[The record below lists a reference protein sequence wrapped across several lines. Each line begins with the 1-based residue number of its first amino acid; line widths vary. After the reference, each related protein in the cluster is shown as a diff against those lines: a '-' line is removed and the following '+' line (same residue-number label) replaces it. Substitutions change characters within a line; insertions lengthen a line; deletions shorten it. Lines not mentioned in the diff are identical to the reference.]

1 MRTVKQEYIVKY
13 YDNGNICSESY
24 RLNGELHNPNGIAY
38 RTWYKNGNIYIE
50 EYWLNGKLHNPNGI
64 AYKSWYENGNIWI
77 EQYWLNGKYLTK
89 EKFDNRNNSSCSVS
103 VSVSGKIVEID
114 GKKYKLNEV

>member
-1 MRTVKQEYIVKY
+1 MRTVKQEYIEEY
-13 YDNGNICSESY
+13 YDNGNKKCEK
-24 RLNGELHNPNGIAY
+24 
-38 RTWYKNGNIYIE
+38 YK
-50 EYWLNGKLHNPNGI
+50 LNGKLHRENGI

-103 VSVSGKIVEID
+103 VSGKIVEID